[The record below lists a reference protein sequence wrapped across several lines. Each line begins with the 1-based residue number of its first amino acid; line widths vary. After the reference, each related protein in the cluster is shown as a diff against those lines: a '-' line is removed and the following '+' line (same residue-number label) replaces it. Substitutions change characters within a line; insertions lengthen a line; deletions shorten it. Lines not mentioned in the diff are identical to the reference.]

1 MKKLA
6 GFFIGLMTMVAIFAV
21 ICLVAIVYDTSDK
34 INVRPYFF
42 RLSQSI
48 STPRSFAQVGP
59 RRIRD
64 WLIQKYVTEY
74 FYIIPNAQN
83 IADRME
89 HNGKSM
95 VYMMSGD
102 KVFKDWVKNV
112 APDMKDLA
120 ENGARRTVKVFDEI
134 LTSETNDYL
143 RVDYELKTWYKP
155 NDMTETPT
163 TERGTMYLKLADTNF
178 QVASDFMAVRNW
190 LLRRGDPAAIFSF
203 QVQDVVKD

>member
-6 GFFIGLMTMVAIFAV
+6 GFFIGLMTMVTMFVI
-21 ICLVAIVYDTSDK
+21 ICLVAIMYDTADRVNIK
-34 INVRPYFF
+34 PYFF

-48 STPRSFAQVGP
+48 SVPRSFAQVGP

-74 FYIIPNAQN
+74 FYIIPDMQN
-83 IADRME
+83 ISDRMARG
-89 HNGKSM
+89 GKSM
-95 VYMMSGD
+95 VFVMSSD
-102 KVFKDWVKNV
+102 KVFKDWQKNV
-112 APDMKDLA
+112 APTMMELA
-120 ENGARRTVKVFDEI
+120 TDGVRRTVTVFDEI

-178 QVASDFMAVRNW
+178 QIASNVQAVRNW
-190 LLRRGDPAAIFSF
+190 LLHRGDPAAIFSF
-203 QVQDVVKD
+203 QVQDIVKD